1 MHPRVAG
8 TNSRVPFCDFAGRG
22 PLAWL
27 AMPEFFS
34 PKAPFR
40 LGRSCSS
47 CSPRMFTSCF
57 TSWSKICPPPL
68 SPHTRARTP
77 CHSCAPHMLTFMFH
91 GLKFAHPR
99 SLHTRARTPCRSLR
113 GRAASSNGVKRK
125 WRSRP
130 ESTDPQLLRFALPW
144 LCLCCPMPSSPSFP
158 FSRHRCPRRMHHAIF
173 FLFFF
178 WQRSRD
184 TDYADALADAR
195 VHGGVGNGVA
205 DDMIAAEVTSADSLE
220 DSLRVLDLSD
230 GSDADDLV
238 ARSEPPLAT
247 PPTPSPAVPSPLPP
261 RSPLSTGPCCGC
273 R

>member
-1 MHPRVAG
+1 ME
-8 TNSRVPFCDFAGRG
+8 VPPGIYRSPIAPVRSALVVFVLSDAVLPFF
-22 PLAWL
+22 PL
-27 AMPEFFS
+27 F
-34 PKAPFR
+34 
-40 LGRSCSS
+40 
-47 CSPRMFTSCF
+47 
-57 TSWSKICPPPL
+57 PPPL
-68 SPHTRARTP
+68 PTPHA
-77 CHSCAPHMLTFMFH
+77 SCY
-91 GLKFAHPR
+91 
-99 SLHTRARTPCRSLR
+99 
-113 GRAASSNGVKRK
+113 
-125 WRSRP
+125 
-130 ESTDPQLLRFALPW
+130 
-144 LCLCCPMPSSPSFP
+144 
-158 FSRHRCPRRMHHAIF
+158 F
-173 FLFFF
+173 FFIFF

>member
-1 MHPRVAG
+1 
-8 TNSRVPFCDFAGRG
+8 
-22 PLAWL
+22 
-27 AMPEFFS
+27 MPEFFS

-47 CSPRMFTSCF
+47 CSPRMFTSCFTSWSKICPPPLSLHTRARTPCHSCSPHMFTSCF

-178 WQRSRD
+178 GSGRATRTTPTLWQTPASTAVLETASR
-184 TDYADALADAR
+184 T
-195 VHGGVGNGVA
+195 
-205 DDMIAAEVTSADSLE
+205 T
-220 DSLRVLDLSD
+220 
-230 GSDADDLV
+230 
-238 ARSEPPLAT
+238 
-247 PPTPSPAVPSPLPP
+247 
-261 RSPLSTGPCCGC
+261 
-273 R
+273 